1 MLKIFGGASRLLSL
15 LSLQDISFCDRAS
28 VVSGERQERLQIQWL
43 SEARCQLGIG
53 GQAAPREEGGGALA
67 SALAGAR
74 QRGGGAQQRRRRTT
88 I

>member
-53 GQAAPREEGGGALA
+53 LTESQQLIEILECHKIH
-67 SALAGAR
+67 R
-74 QRGGGAQQRRRRTT
+74 QRSFLGQPSNP
-88 I
+88 